1 MNVRCPSCETVYR
14 VDPAKVPDEGVRAS
28 CATCGTVFPVT
39 HQRETPTP
47 VESHE
52 PVVDV
57 SAVTVDEADSAVPD
71 IAPASQTTPPAF
83 ELEAADE
90 AEEEL
95 GTAPAA
101 PMSLVDST
109 SDTPTSGAD
118 LDFDPVPFEAPEIDE
133 PVIPRSAP
141 PPTLQPPPPRQQ
153 QEPPAMRVAR
163 PPARPKISKPFIHP
177 GAGSPRRE
185 APRAPARPTAPV
197 FKPTPGMPIQRPPVP
212 EITEPGAAVEAPAP
226 RPEAKA
232 SVSPVAP
239 TADRKPVNP
248 FLSKDPAQK
257 ARRLARALVSD
268 MIVYQ
273 PKKRQ
278 DALAAGNL
286 KDAFD
291 EEIKKS
297 WEEYVQQVGEDLADS
312 TDYFKEA
319 LNEILAGGRSIF

>member
-1 MNVRCPSCETVYR
+1 MNVRCPSCETIYR
-14 VDPAKVPDEGVRAS
+14 VDPAKVPDEGLRTS

-39 HQRETPTP
+39 HQRETPTS
-47 VESHE
+47 VESQQ
-52 PVVDV
+52 P
-57 SAVTVDEADSAVPD
+57 AVDEHADMVEAANPSVPD
-71 IAPASQTTPPAF
+71 IAPAPQTTPLAF
-83 ELEAADE
+83 ELETADE
-90 AEEEL
+90 AEEEP
-95 GTAPAA
+95 GSGPAA

-109 SDTPTSGAD
+109 SDTPPTGAD

-133 PVIPRSAP
+133 PVIPRTAP
-141 PPTLQPPPPRQQ
+141 PPTLHPPAPRRQ
-153 QEPPAMRVAR
+153 QEPPVMRVTG
-163 PPARPKISKPFIHP
+163 PPARPRVSKPFIHP
-177 GAGSPRRE
+177 GSPTRE

-212 EITEPGAAVEAPAP
+212 EITEQVPAVEAPAP

-232 SVSPVAP
+232 SVPPVAP
-239 TADRKPVNP
+239 TADRRPVNP